1 MKPKIEAYFTC
12 QSLIWLKNNHSELD
26 HKTHDVFQFYFFIF
40 RCQNFEEKNWFLH
53 FFLIFFLSGRQT
65 RSQPRETKQIIFS
78 YFYNPPFSLTV
89 VEFVTKSN
97 PKSHY
102 RWNTDI
108 SIKAFLLYVCIQRSK
123 DVFLN
128 LNVQKKY
135 LFENGSSA

>member
-78 YFYNPPFSLTV
+78 YFYNPPFFIDSSSICHKIEPKIALSMKYRYIDKSILV
-89 VEFVTKSN
+89 ICVHTKV
-97 PKSHY
+97 K
-102 RWNTDI
+102 RCFF
-108 SIKAFLLYVCIQRSK
+108 KLECSK
-123 DVFLN
+123 KN
-128 LNVQKKY
+128 